1 MSALFFSDFNSTV
14 SERLT
19 RRPLMRNATPT
30 SGQPSS
36 SNALSRLAYDEHW
49 LQDLLFRHPELIVPD
64 RLEGGLSDV
73 VPLCRELAIPRV
85 GGTVFA
91 DILGVARTGRLVIV
105 ECKLWRN
112 PQARREVLA
121 QILEYAAL
129 LRRWSFGDLT
139 AGIKR
144 KLASREP
151 NPIFAGAKLRWPE
164 LEEAPFVDAVTRS
177 LKLGDFQLIIAGDGI
192 RSDTHAIAEHLNS
205 QGAGLAQLT
214 LLEIQLWQAASGAI
228 VVLPIVPLRTE
239 VLQQRV
245 LVDGGGM
252 PLQLETQEIGAVE
265 ASETME
271 SVVDPESGSRR
282 NVNRVFWQ
290 RFIDQVQFDHADQL
304 PARHGG
310 DNWVRIPLSKPLGW
324 ITGFRS
330 TGAKAEV
337 GLFLTF
343 KDEDGQVLFDEF
355 DADIA
360 VLRSESGLDLVARLK
375 SATPFYAELGVFRS
389 RSTFADEEQ
398 QLEWLCDTANRFVSL
413 IRPRLSVLA
422 EAAE

>member
-1 MSALFFSDFNSTV
+1 MCALLFSDLNSTV
-14 SERLT
+14 TEPLA
-19 RRPLMRNATPT
+19 RRSLIRNPSPA
-30 SGQPSS
+30 SGQAPGW
-36 SNALSRLAYDEHW
+36 NALSQHAYDEHW
-49 LQDLLFRHPELIVPD
+49 LQDLLFRHPALIVAD
-64 RLEGGLSDV
+64 RLDGGGGDV
-73 VPLCRELAIPRV
+73 APLCRELAIPRA

-91 DILGVARTGRLVIV
+91 DILGVARTGRLVII

-121 QILEYAAL
+121 QIVEYAAL

-139 AGIKR
+139 ARLKR
-144 KLASREP
+144 KLAIAEQ
-151 NPIFAGAKLRWPE
+151 NPIFDLAKAKWPE

-214 LLEIQLWQAASGAI
+214 LLEIQLWQAASGNL
-228 VVLPIVPLRTE
+228 VVLPSVPLRTE

-245 LVDGGGM
+245 LVDGGGT
-252 PLQLETQEIGAVE
+252 PLQLEAPEIVSA
-265 ASETME
+265 ASDETME
-271 SVVDPESGSRR
+271 SVVDPERANRR
-282 NVNRVFWQ
+282 GVNRAFWQ

-304 PARHGG
+304 PPRHGG
-310 DNWVRIPLSKPLGW
+310 DNWVRIPLPEPLGW

-330 TGAKAEV
+330 AGTRAEV

-343 KDEDGQVLFDEF
+343 HGEDGQNLFDGF
-355 DADIA
+355 HNDIA
-360 VLRSESGLDLVARLK
+360 ELRSESGLDLVTRLK
-375 SATPFYAELGVFRS
+375 SAAPFHAELGMFRP
-389 RSTFADEEQ
+389 RSDLAGDEQ
-398 QLEWLCDTANRFVSL
+398 QLDWLCDAANRFVSL

>member
-1 MSALFFSDFNSTV
+1 MSPLLFSDFNSTV
-14 SERLT
+14 TEPLA
-19 RRPLMRNATPT
+19 RRSLMRNAMLA
-30 SGQPSS
+30 SGQTPG
-36 SNALSRLAYDEHW
+36 SNALSQHAYDEHW
-49 LQDLLFRHPELIVPD
+49 LQDLLFRHPALIVAD
-64 RLEGGLSDV
+64 RLDGGRGDV
-73 VPLCRELAIPRV
+73 VPLCRELAIPRA

-91 DILGVARTGRLVIV
+91 DILGVARTGRLVII

-121 QILEYAAL
+121 QIVEYAAL

-139 AGIKR
+139 ARLKR
-144 KLASREP
+144 KLAIAGQ
-151 NPIFAGAKLRWPE
+151 NPIFDLAKAKWPE

-214 LLEIQLWQAASGAI
+214 LLEIQLWQAASGNL
-228 VVLPIVPLRTE
+228 VVLPSVPLRTE

-252 PLQLETQEIGAVE
+252 PLQLAAPEGANPLPDE
-265 ASETME
+265 AME
-271 SVVDPESGSRR
+271 SVVDPERGSRR
-282 NVNRVFWQ
+282 SVNRVFWQ
-290 RFIDQVQFDHADQL
+290 RFIDQVQFEHADQL

-310 DNWVRIPLSKPLGW
+310 DNWVRIPLPKPLGW

-330 TGAKAEV
+330 TGTRAEV

-343 KDEDGQVLFDEF
+343 KDEDGQILFDEF
-355 DADIA
+355 NSDIA
-360 VLRSESGLDLVARLK
+360 DMRAESGLDLTVRLK
-375 SATPFYAELGVFRS
+375 SVAPFYAELGLFRS
-389 RSTFADEEQ
+389 RSEFAGDEQ
-398 QLEWLCDTANRFVSL
+398 QLDWLCDRANRFVSL

>member
-1 MSALFFSDFNSTV
+1 MSALLFSDFNSTV
-14 SERLT
+14 AEPLA
-19 RRPLMRNATPT
+19 RRSLVRNAAPA
-30 SGQPSS
+30 SGQAPG
-36 SNALSRLAYDEHW
+36 SNALSQHANDERW
-49 LQDLLFRHPELIVPD
+49 LQDLLFRHPALIVAD
-64 RLEGGLSDV
+64 RLDGGLGEV
-73 VPLCRELAIPRV
+73 VPLCRKLAIPRA
-85 GGTVFA
+85 GATVFA
-91 DILGVARTGRLVIV
+91 DVLGVARTGRLVII

-144 KLASREP
+144 KLATREP
-151 NPIFAGAKLRWPE
+151 NPIFAAAKLRWPE

-177 LKLGDFQLIIAGDGI
+177 LRLGDFQLIIAGDGI

-228 VVLPIVPLRTE
+228 VVVPIVPLRTE

-245 LVDGGGM
+245 LINGDGM
-252 PLQLETQEIGAVE
+252 PLQLETQTVGATQADE
-265 ASETME
+265 SME
-271 SVVDPESGSRR
+271 RVVDPDR
-282 NVNRVFWQ
+282 VNRRGINRSFWQ

-304 PARHGG
+304 APRHGG
-310 DNWVRIPLSKPLGW
+310 DNWVRVPLPEPLGW
-324 ITGFRS
+324 LTAFRLTGTR
-330 TGAKAEV
+330 AEV

-343 KDEDGQVLFDEF
+343 RDEDGQILFGEF
-355 DADIA
+355 NSNIA
-360 VLRSESGLDLVARLK
+360 ELRAESGLDLVARLK
-375 SATPFYAELGVFRS
+375 TDAPFYAELGVFRP
-389 RSTFADEEQ
+389 RSDFAGDEQ
-398 QLEWLCDTANRFVSL
+398 QLDWLCDSANQFVSL
-413 IRPRLSVLA
+413 TRPRLSVLA

>member
-1 MSALFFSDFNSTV
+1 MSALLFSDFNSAV
-14 SERLT
+14 SEPLA
-19 RRPLMRNATPT
+19 RRSLMRNVTPA
-30 SGQPSS
+30 SSQPSS
-36 SNALSRLAYDEHW
+36 SNALSRLTYDEHW
-49 LQDLLFRHPELIVPD
+49 LQDLLFRHPALIVPD
-64 RLEGGLSDV
+64 RLEGGLSDI
-73 VPLCRELAIPRV
+73 VPLCRELAIPRA

-91 DILGVARTGRLVIV
+91 DILGVARTGRLVII

-139 AGIKR
+139 TGIKR
-144 KLASREP
+144 KLATREP
-151 NPIFAGAKLRWPE
+151 NPIFAAAKLRWPE

-177 LKLGDFQLIIAGDGI
+177 VRLGDFQLVVAGDGI

-214 LLEIQLWQAASGAI
+214 LLEIQLWQATSGAI
-228 VVLPIVPLRTE
+228 VVVPMVPLRTE

-245 LVDGGGM
+245 LVNGEGM
-252 PLQLETQEIGAVE
+252 PLQLETQELGATQADE
-265 ASETME
+265 SME
-271 SVVDPESGSRR
+271 SAVDPDRINRR
-282 NVNRVFWQ
+282 GINRSFWQ
-290 RFIDQVQFDHADQL
+290 RFTDQVQFDHADQL
-304 PARHGG
+304 PPRHGG
-310 DNWVRIPLSKPLGW
+310 DNWVRIPLPKPIGW

-330 TGAKAEV
+330 TGARAEV

-343 KDEDGQVLFDEF
+343 TDEDGQALFDEF
-355 DADIA
+355 HNDIA
-360 VLRSESGLDLVARLK
+360 ELCGESGLDLVARLK
-375 SATPFYAELGVFRS
+375 SATPYYAELGVFRS
-389 RSTFADEEQ
+389 RSDFADDKQ
-398 QLEWLCDTANRFVSL
+398 QLDWLCDAANRFVSL